1 MPGYQPNHVF
11 LLSFVNVAFSGHTRL
26 LFISES
32 LYFKVAFPLSID
44 GKTEHHPRCVHL
56 YIASSYSI
64 STNCYLQECLMGD
77 CSKR

>member
-11 LLSFVNVAFSGHTRL
+11 LLSFVNVALSGHTRL
-26 LFISES
+26 FFISES
-32 LYFKVAFPLSID
+32 FYFKVAFPLSIN

-64 STNCYLQECLMGD
+64 STHYYSQECLMGGP
-77 CSKR
+77 SKR